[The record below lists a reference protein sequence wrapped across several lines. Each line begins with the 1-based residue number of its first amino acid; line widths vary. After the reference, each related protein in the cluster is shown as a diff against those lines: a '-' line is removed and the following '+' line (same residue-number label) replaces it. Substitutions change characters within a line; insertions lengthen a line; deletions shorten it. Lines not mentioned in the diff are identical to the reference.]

1 MHYKFRIRDVS
12 VKGSHSDSLTFMPSN
27 LVLDKEVLTP
37 DNGHRLLLVV
47 PAFVESEG
55 QRQIWQSSNSSI
67 ALMRDGDLCSTVRK
81 CWLAACPNYSF
92 TCVKSKF

>member
-47 PAFVESEG
+47 PAFVES
-55 QRQIWQSSNSSI
+55 
-67 ALMRDGDLCSTVRK
+67 
-81 CWLAACPNYSF
+81 
-92 TCVKSKF
+92 